1 MALVTCSACT
11 RHVRETES
19 ACPFCGATV
28 TLRAATPVST
38 NPSGL
43 SRAALVFGGLAV
55 AASVAACTPSEPGP
69 APLTPPPPDTS
80 PVAMYGAPPPVDT
93 PDASIPRAVDPPKP
107 APSTT
112 SAPTLPTGDP
122 SAVVAMY
129 GAPPM
134 PEAPP
139 KPAPKA
145 PPKKK

>member
-28 TLRAATPVST
+28 TLRAAAPVCT

-69 APLTPPPPDTS
+69 APLTPPP
-80 PVAMYGAPPPVDT
+80 
-93 PDASIPRAVDPPKP
+93 
-107 APSTT
+107 
-112 SAPTLPTGDP
+112 
-122 SAVVAMY
+122 
-129 GAPPM
+129 
-134 PEAPP
+134 
-139 KPAPKA
+139 
-145 PPKKK
+145 